1 MRAVIPKMVPKN
13 RQQVA
18 KIQRRRRRIS
28 LWRAATWTALAAP
41 WVIVG
46 GLIGVGAWLIWS
58 EGGPDSLAARAKS
71 ELMLASL
78 GMGFEIQGVWVSGLA
93 RSDQNEVLAAV
104 GAVRGEPTLEFDP
117 HAARDNLLALPW
129 VKDAVVSRS
138 LPNRIDV
145 ALTERRPMAIW
156 QINRKLAVIDD
167 AGAVIRGVDPRVFAG
182 LPVLVGKGADEKAAA
197 ILSLMAE
204 EPALAGR
211 MTAAVFVAERRWDI
225 RLDDRID
232 VRLPAKAPRAAL
244 ARLAS
249 LAQEQGLLEKD
260 IVAIDLRLDDR
271 LIVKLAPGAKPAG
284 QERKS

>member
-1 MRAVIPKMVPKN
+1 MRAVIPKMIPKN
-13 RQQVA
+13 RQQVV
-18 KIQRRRRRIS
+18 KTQRRRRRIS

-46 GLIGVGAWLIWS
+46 SLIGVGAWLIWS
-58 EGGPDSLAARAKS
+58 EGGPDSFAARAKS

-78 GMGFEIQGVWVSGLA
+78 GMGFEIQEVWVSGLA
-93 RSDQNEVLAAV
+93 RSDQNDVLAAV

-117 HAARDNLLALPW
+117 HAARANLLVLPW
-129 VKDAVVSRS
+129 IKDAVVSRS

-167 AGAVIRGVDPRVFAG
+167 AGAVIRDVDPRAFAG
-182 LPVLVGKGADEKAAA
+182 LPVLVGKGADGKAAA

-211 MTAAVFVAERRWDI
+211 MTAAVYVAERRWDI

-260 IVAIDLRLDDR
+260 IIAIDLRLDDR
-271 LIVKLAPGAKPAG
+271 LIVKLAPGAKPDG